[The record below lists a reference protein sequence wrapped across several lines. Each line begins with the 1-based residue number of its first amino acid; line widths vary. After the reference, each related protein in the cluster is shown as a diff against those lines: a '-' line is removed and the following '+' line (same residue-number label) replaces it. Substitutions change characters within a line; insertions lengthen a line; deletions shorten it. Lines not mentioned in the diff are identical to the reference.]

1 MDETDSKAA
10 LPAMQLDKA
19 SPVPMYFQIA
29 EGIREAIESGAIR
42 SGQRLE
48 NEYRLSELLGV
59 SRPTVRQ
66 AIQQLVQQGLL
77 HRQRGVGTI
86 VASRKIPRPV
96 ALTSLYDDLSAS
108 GRKPQTTVLAVEV
121 CKPDPEVAKELGLGN
136 DEQTVFV
143 ERLRFADGE
152 PLAWMTNYLPMGLI
166 GRAITRAELEQSG
179 LYEVLRQRGIR
190 LAIAEQVIG
199 ARKATAREASLLH
212 VQRGATL
219 ITMTRVAYDGLGHA
233 IEYGRHA
240 YIADRYSVKMSLV
253 AEG

>member
-1 MDETDSKAA
+1 MDDIDPKAI
-10 LPAMQLDKA
+10 LPAMRLDKA

-29 EGIREAIESGAIR
+29 EGIREAIESGTIH

-66 AIQQLVQQGLL
+66 AVQQLVQQGLL
-77 HRQRGVGTI
+77 QRQRGVGTI

-108 GRKPQTTVLAVEV
+108 GRKPQTKVLSVEV
-121 CKPDPEVAKELGLGN
+121 AIPDPDVAKELGIGD
-136 DEQTVFV
+136 DEQTCYI

-152 PLAWMTNYLPMGLI
+152 PLAWMTNYLPISVI
-166 GRAITRAELEQSG
+166 GNSITQADLEMNG
-179 LYEVLRQRGIR
+179 LYEVLRQRGIKFA
-190 LAIAEQVIG
+190 LAEQVIG
-199 ARKATAREASLLH
+199 ARKATAREASLLG

-219 ITMTRVAYDGLGHA
+219 ITMVRVAYDGLGRA
-233 IEYGRHA
+233 IEFGRHA
-240 YIADRYSVKMSLV
+240 YIADKYSVKMSLV